1 MMPPPAYSESVPGPG
16 MASAPPYAGGGGEVM
31 VVDTE
36 KVDMVA
42 EKQDDKVSGNT
53 SGDSFEAGVTDSLL
67 TPEPEE
73 EEEEEEA
80 DHVIE
85 AVKPKFS
92 SPIWLDEIQNNKIFN
107 KQRSENNTEAELQGQ
122 ADRAGQVGVY
132 SINSGKCLY

>member
-1 MMPPPAYSESVPGPG
+1 
-16 MASAPPYAGGGGEVM
+16 M

-42 EKQDDKVSGNT
+42 EKDDDKDSGNT
-53 SGDSFEAGVTDSLL
+53 SGDSFEAGVTELLL
-67 TPEPEE
+67 TPEP

-107 KQRSENNTEAELQGQ
+107 KQRSENNTAEELQGQ
-122 ADRAGQVGVY
+122 ADRAGQVGVCSSY
-132 SINSGKCLY
+132 SGKCSY